1 MALPY
6 ITVIYGIAF
15 PTQILISPLCHHG
28 YLRVGWS
35 LNGVAFDDICA
46 RPLRIIVKI
55 HYSICFV
62 L

>member
-1 MALPY
+1 MAQPY

-35 LNGVAFDDICA
+35 LLLAFLTEC
-46 RPLRIIVKI
+46 
-55 HYSICFV
+55 YS
-62 L
+62 

>member
-1 MALPY
+1 MAQPY

-35 LNGVAFDDICA
+35 LLLAFLAEC
-46 RPLRIIVKI
+46 
-55 HYSICFV
+55 
-62 L
+62 